1 LSNPLNCSYAFVFL
15 CELCALCGSIVSP
28 MAMSVDEILNSHRT
42 GRAVVCGILNVTPDS
57 FSDGGKFLQ
66 SAAAIEHAR
75 QMSAEG
81 ADMIDIGA
89 ESTRPGSP
97 RVPAGEQ
104 IARLRQVLPAI
115 AQFGAPVS
123 VDTFIAEVASFALDN
138 GAAIINDIW
147 AGRAD
152 PEMFSLAAKRNAP
165 VVLMHMLGE
174 PGTMQADP
182 SYKDVVAEVKE
193 FLRERKEAAIK
204 AGIDPRR
211 MILDPGIGFGK
222 KIEHNLLLL
231 KSLQTFCELGCPVM
245 IGVSRKRFI
254 GQLTGQDVP
263 AKRVSGTIAASIL
276 AWQRGATIHRV
287 HDVAQVTAALAVAK
301 AITDAR

>member
-1 LSNPLNCSYAFVFL
+1 
-15 CELCALCGSIVSP
+15 

-42 GRAVVCGILNVTPDS
+42 GRTVVCGILNVTPDS
-57 FSDGGKFLQ
+57 FSDGGRFIEPG
-66 SAAAIEHAR
+66 AAITHAR
-75 QMSAEG
+75 QMVAQG

-104 IARLRQVLPAI
+104 IDRLRQVLPAV
-115 AQFGAPVS
+115 AQLGAPVS
-123 VDTFIAEVASFALDN
+123 IDTSIAEVAGFALDN

-152 PEMFSLAAKRNAP
+152 PEVFPLAAKRNAP
-165 VVLMHMLGE
+165 IVLMHMLGE

-182 SYKDVVAEVKE
+182 SYKDVVADVKE
-193 FLRERKEAAIK
+193 FLRERKEAAIG
-204 AGIDPRR
+204 AGVDPRR
-211 MILDPGIGFGK
+211 LIVDPGIGFGK

-231 KSLQTFCELGCPVM
+231 ESLQTFCELDCPVM

-263 AKRVSGTIAASIL
+263 ANRVSGTIAAGIL

-287 HDVAQVTAALAVAK
+287 HDVAQVVAALAVAR
-301 AITDAR
+301 AITDAAVHTTPLTI

>member
-1 LSNPLNCSYAFVFL
+1 
-15 CELCALCGSIVSP
+15 
-28 MAMSVDEILNSHRT
+28 MAISVDEILSSHRT
-42 GRAVVCGILNVTPDS
+42 GRTVVCGILNVTPDS
-57 FSDGGKFLQ
+57 FSDGGKFIEPG
-66 SAAAIEHAR
+66 AAIEHAR
-75 QMSAEG
+75 QMVTLG

-104 IARLRQVLPAI
+104 IDRLRQVLPGV
-115 AQFGAPVS
+115 AQLGAPIS
-123 VDTFIAEVASFALDN
+123 IDTFSAEVASFALDN

-152 PEMFSLAAKRNAP
+152 PEVFSLAAKCRAP

-174 PGTMQADP
+174 PGTMQVDP

-193 FLRERKEAAIK
+193 FLRERKQAAVK
-204 AGIDPRR
+204 AGVDPRR
-211 MILDPGIGFGK
+211 LIVDPGIGFGK

-231 KSLQTFCELGCPVM
+231 EGLQTFCELDCPMM
-245 IGVSRKRFI
+245 IGVSRKRFL
-254 GQLTGQDVP
+254 GQLMGQDVP
-263 AKRVSGTIAASIL
+263 ANRVSGTVAASIL

-287 HDVAQVTAALAVAK
+287 HDVSEVSAALAVAK
-301 AITDAR
+301 AITSAAK